1 MPSNFYIKKDDTRPA
16 ITAHLTDANDATV
29 NLTGASVKFNM
40 RVDPAGSVK
49 INLGTAI
56 IENSEAG
63 QVSYPWTTSD
73 TNTADD
79 YEAEF
84 QVTFS
89 GGAVQTFPGRNW
101 ILVHVIDDIDT
112 AE

>member
-1 MPSNFYIKKDDTRPA
+1 MPSHFYIKKDDTRPA
-16 ITAHLTDANDATV
+16 IIANLTDANDAAV

-56 IENSEAG
+56 IEDAEAG
-63 QVSYPWTTSD
+63 QVSYPWTSSD
-73 TNTADD
+73 TDTADD
-79 YEAEF
+79 FEAEF
-84 QVTFS
+84 QVTFA

-101 ILVHVIDDIDT
+101 IAVHVIDDIDN
-112 AE
+112 A

>member
-1 MPSNFYIKKDDTRPA
+1 MPSHFYIKQFDTRPA
-16 ITAHLTDANDATV
+16 ITANLTDANDAAV
-29 NLTGASVKFNM
+29 NLTGATVKFNM
-40 RVDPAGSVK
+40 RVDPAGTVK
-49 INLGTAI
+49 VELGTSV

-63 QVSYPWTTSD
+63 QVSYSWSSTD

-84 QVTFS
+84 QVTFA

-101 ILVHVIDDIDT
+101 IAVHIIDDI
-112 AE
+112 A